1 MTLPIALMYLSIG
14 LAAALAVLAGMA
26 VVLVDRAER
35 ER

>member
-1 MTLPIALMYLSIG
+1 MTVPILLMFLAIG